1 LKAVKALTEF
11 EPVGFVRE
19 VKGDTVSFFLNQGV
33 TLSFG
38 QIVRIDSDNRSFYAR
53 VVDAGSSSTLNTNE
67 QLREAEGKESFG
79 PYSSFRHVDAILFLE
94 RTSDKTRSPTFNPNY
109 MDRVYTTNEEDYS
122 VLRIAGDLEIGR
134 LRSGED
140 VLGEVGVS
148 VNAIPKM
155 MGMFGMT
162 GSGKT
167 NTELILNAR
176 IIDNPETVGLIFD
189 FAGQLLSGKDIG
201 SESGLKDHPLFHSKV
216 RYYSARGGKLCIG
229 LHTLTPGRLW
239 TIFPD
244 IGRPQV
250 RVARRLYEQLGRC
263 WIEQALETYRLE
275 GHSGIGQIINY
286 HQKNVISA
294 LMSRLSDL
302 PPHLYLPSNHSF
314 IDDVVQNIIKGIT
327 CLIDISG
334 LTSEEQQNV
343 TCLTATNVAQHY
355 KRSWENNF
363 DEWKKLPTLLITLEE
378 AHEFLD
384 PEIRK
389 TIFSAIALTY
399 RKYRVGLNAV
409 TPRPSKIN
417 RDVFAELWTKIIMKT
432 ELKRDRDY
440 LTQNT
445 PYMEYSDTEIKML
458 DIGEALL
465 ISEPQIRFA
474 VPIKVTHYP
483 DYIKQS
489 GKVEYDL
496 PSSKPLSEMDEKL
509 KRIKAAG
516 ESLAVEERSRKR

>member
-1 LKAVKALTEF
+1 MTEF

-33 TLSFG
+33 RLSFG
-38 QIVRIDSDNRSFYAR
+38 QIVRIDSDNRSFYSR

-94 RTSDKTRSPTFNPNY
+94 RTSDKIRSPTFNPNY

-122 VLRIAGDLEIGR
+122 VLRLAGDLEIGL

-140 VLGEVGVS
+140 VLGAVGVS
-148 VNAIPKM
+148 VKAIPKM

-201 SESGLKDHPLFHSKV
+201 SESGLRDHPLFHSKV
-216 RYYSARGGKLCIG
+216 RYYSARDGKLCIG
-229 LHTLTPGRLW
+229 LRTLTPGKLW
-239 TIFPD
+239 TIFPE
-244 IGRPQV
+244 IGRPQI
-250 RVARRLYEQLGRC
+250 RVARRLYEQLGNC
-263 WIEQALETYRLE
+263 WIEESREAYVLE
-275 GHSGIGQIINY
+275 GYLGVGKIINY
-286 HQKNVISA
+286 KSPTVINA

-302 PPHLYLPSNHSF
+302 PPHLFPPNNYNF
-314 IDDVVQNIIKGIT
+314 IDDVVQNISKGIT

-355 KRSWENNF
+355 KRFWETNF
-363 DEWKKLPTLLITLEE
+363 EAWKQLPTLLITLEE

-384 PEIRK
+384 PEIHK
-389 TIFSAIALTY
+389 TIFSDIALTY
-399 RKYRVGLNAV
+399 RKYRVGLTAV

-417 RDVFAELWTKIIMKT
+417 RDVFAELWTKIILKT

-474 VPIKVTHYP
+474 VPIKVIHYP
-483 DYIKQS
+483 DYLKQR
-489 GKVEYDL
+489 GKPEYDL
-496 PSSKPLSEMDEKL
+496 PASKSLSEMDEKL

-516 ESLAVEERSRKR
+516 ASLAAEEGSRKR

>member
-1 LKAVKALTEF
+1 LTEF
-11 EPVGFVRE
+11 EPVGFVRD
-19 VKGDTVSFFLNQGV
+19 VKGDTVSFFLNQGIS
-33 TLSFG
+33 LSFG

-67 QLREAEGKESFG
+67 QLRETEGKESFG

-94 RTSDKTRSPTFNPNY
+94 RTSDRTRSPTFNPNY
-109 MDRVYTTNEEDYS
+109 MDRVYITNEDDYS
-122 VLRIAGDLEIGR
+122 VLKLAGDLEIGL
-134 LRSGED
+134 LRSGEE
-140 VLGEVGVS
+140 VLGAVGVS
-148 VNAIPKM
+148 VKAIPKM
-155 MGMFGMT
+155 MGIFGMT

-167 NTELILNAR
+167 NTELMLNAH

-201 SESGLKDHPLFHSKV
+201 SESGLRDHPLFHKKV
-216 RYYSARGGKLCIG
+216 RYYSARDGKLCIG
-229 LHTLTPGRLW
+229 LRTLAPGRLY

-244 IGRPQV
+244 IGRPQI
-250 RVARRLYEQLGRC
+250 RVARRLYEQLGNC
-263 WIEQALETYRLE
+263 WIEQALEVYRME
-275 GHSGIGQIINY
+275 GHSGVGRIINY
-286 HQKNVISA
+286 QQKNVISA

-302 PPHLYLPSNHSF
+302 SPHLYPPSNYNF
-314 IDDVVQNIIKGIT
+314 IDDVVQNISKGIT

-334 LTSEEQQNV
+334 ITSEEQQNV

-355 KRSWENNF
+355 KRSWEKNF
-363 DEWKKLPTLLITLEE
+363 EVWKKLPTLLVTLEE

-384 PEIRK
+384 PEIHK
-389 TIFSAIALTY
+389 SIFSNIALTY

-474 VPIKVTHYP
+474 VPIKVIHYP
-483 DYIKQS
+483 DYLKQRV
-489 GKVEYDL
+489 KAEYDL
-496 PSSKPLSEMDEKL
+496 PPSQPLSEMEKKL
-509 KRIKAAG
+509 KQIKAAG
-516 ESLAVEERSRKR
+516 ESLADEDMSRKR

>member
-1 LKAVKALTEF
+1 MTAF

-19 VKGDTVSFFLNQGV
+19 VKGDTVSFFLNQG
-33 TLSFG
+33 TALSFG
-38 QIVRIDSDNRSFYAR
+38 QIVRIDSDNRNFYAR

-79 PYSSFRHVDAILFLE
+79 PYSSFRHVDAILLLE
-94 RTSDKTRSPTFNPNY
+94 SNDGRIRSPTFNPNY
-109 MDRVYTTNEEDYS
+109 MDHVFTINEEDYS
-122 VLRIAGDLEIGR
+122 ILRLSGDLEIGR
-134 LRSGED
+134 LRSGEA

-148 VNAIPKM
+148 VKAIPKM

-201 SESGLKDHPLFHSKV
+201 SESSGLRDHPLFHSKV
-216 RYYSARGGKLCIG
+216 RYYSARDGKLCIG
-229 LHTLTPGRLW
+229 LRTLTPGRLW

-244 IGRPQV
+244 IRRPQI
-250 RVARRLYEQLGRC
+250 RISRRLYEQLGNC
-263 WIEQALETYRLE
+263 WIEQSLETYRIE
-275 GHSGIGQIINY
+275 GYSGIKQIVPNA
-286 HQKNVISA
+286 QKVVISA

-302 PPHLYLPSNHSF
+302 PPHLYPPSNFNF
-314 IDDVVQNIIKGIT
+314 IDDVVQNVSKGIT

-355 KRSWENNF
+355 KRYWENNF
-363 DEWKKLPTLLITLEE
+363 EAWKKLPTLLITLEE

-384 PEIRK
+384 PEIHK
-389 TIFSAIALTY
+389 TIFSNIALTY

-417 RDVFAELWTKIIMKT
+417 RDVFAELWTKLIMKT

-474 VPIKVTHYP
+474 VPIKVIHYP
-483 DYIKQS
+483 DYLKQR
-489 GKVEYDL
+489 GKAEYDL
-496 PSSKPLSEMDEKL
+496 PTSKPLSEMDEKL

-516 ESLAVEERSRKR
+516 ASLVAEEAAKKR